1 MKNLDIY
8 EKKTVLIGIFL
19 GVINLL
25 EYIFRI
31 IPNNSVGYW
40 SLLFFVPLL
49 ALLVYIALCVE
60 DHYSIYIKRMY
71 NEDILE
77 DQAFFSKL
85 ILFPILSIAVIISLF
100 ITKIENFYAVMF
112 FEYIILTLIYPMDDA
127 YHSQS
132 HH

>member
-8 EKKTVLIGIFL
+8 EKKTVFIGIVL
-19 GVINLL
+19 GVINLV

-40 SLLFFVPLL
+40 SLFFFVPLL

-60 DHYSIYIKRMY
+60 DHYSIYIQRTY

-77 DQAFFSKL
+77 DQAYFSKL
-85 ILFPILSIAVIISLF
+85 ILFPILSIAVIVSLF
-100 ITKIENFYAVMF
+100 ITKLESFYAVMF
-112 FEYIILTLIYPMDDA
+112 FEYIILVLIYPMDDA
-127 YHSQS
+127 YHSKS
-132 HH
+132 RH